1 MAVLTDQNLVNY
13 KKAIDDLKVQVSAW
27 TKYLSDAE
35 TALNS
40 STGKTFRDEYTK
52 GNNATKSIQ
61 EIIDI
66 LQSLKSSS
74 IPAASADYYI
84 ISVTR
89 ATKDQMNQRT
99 VR

>member
-13 KKAIDDLKVQVSAW
+13 KKALDDLKVQVSAW

-52 GNNATKSIQ
+52 GKNATKSIQ

-66 LQSLKSSS
+66 LQSLKKDFNTLVSD
-74 IPAASADYYI
+74 ANAFY
-84 ISVTR
+84 VTSYNES
-89 ATKDQMNQRT
+89 KK
-99 VR
+99 